1 MSTVYAT
8 ISELNRI
15 ESSIKSKAMA
25 YATGLESGR
34 SVRVDT
40 PMSAGDSSFFHSSI
54 QKLEIMRRN
63 IVSRQLG
70 FNARNNP
77 YNTPREHRH
86 STRQALNQV
95 DKDTKLMLAVC
106 DRILE
111 QTKKLFLGITPISDK
126 QIVEGIF
133 ELSSNFTNFAKKIS
147 ALQSYKDNSMSK
159 ELRIEVQPAFQKFQE
174 TVKPTT
180 PISSLEASIAL
191 ISLLLTILMV
201 KAKNRQH

>member
-15 ESSIKSKAMA
+15 ESSIKSKAIA

-40 PMSAGDSSFFHSSI
+40 PMSAGDTSFFNSSI
-54 QKLEIMRRN
+54 QKLEIIRRN

-86 STRQALNQV
+86 STHQALNQV
-95 DKDTKLMLAVC
+95 DKDTQLMLAVC

-111 QTKKLFLGITPISDK
+111 QTKQLFLGITPVSDK

-133 ELSSNFTNFAKKIS
+133 ELSGSITNFAKKIS
-147 ALQSYKDNSMSK
+147 AIQSYKDNSMSK
-159 ELRIEVQPAFQKFQE
+159 ELCMEVQPAFQKFQE

-201 KAKNRQH
+201 KAKSRQH